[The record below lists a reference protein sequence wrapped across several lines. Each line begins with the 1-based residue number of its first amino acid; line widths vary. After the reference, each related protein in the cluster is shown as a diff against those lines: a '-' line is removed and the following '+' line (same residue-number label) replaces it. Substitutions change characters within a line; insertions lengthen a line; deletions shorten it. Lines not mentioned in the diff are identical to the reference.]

1 VNTSRR
7 SRKLISARIR
17 APHGG
22 WRHGVAVT
30 RGTRLRRG
38 ERGKEMGAACSLP
51 HRGAV
56 MMVRGRRLAVL
67 RWCCGGAGARLTAAL
82 SPVERQHG
90 SARRAVAAEGECER
104 AAGAKKR
111 GWGGLGVRVA
121 GQRIP
126 HLPRTRCGLT

>member
-22 WRHGVAVT
+22 GRHGVAVT

-38 ERGKEMGAACSLP
+38 ERGQELGAACSLP
-51 HRGAV
+51 HRGAATT
-56 MMVRGRRLAVL
+56 VRGRRLAAL

-82 SPVERQHG
+82 SPVERRHS
-90 SARRAVAAEGECER
+90 SARARENLGRAVAVEGECEK
-104 AAGAKKR
+104 ALEILFTPK
-111 GWGGLGVRVA
+111 
-121 GQRIP
+121 
-126 HLPRTRCGLT
+126 